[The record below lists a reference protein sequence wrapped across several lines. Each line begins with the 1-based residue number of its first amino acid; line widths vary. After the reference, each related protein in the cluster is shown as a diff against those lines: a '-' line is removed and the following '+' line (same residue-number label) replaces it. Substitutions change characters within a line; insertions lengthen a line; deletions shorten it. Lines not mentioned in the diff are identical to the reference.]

1 MTLVIYAGHEPF
13 VYQGVLP
20 LDLVI
25 AELSRNHAAISWRL
39 F

>member
-1 MTLVIYAGHEPF
+1 MTLVIYAGHKPF

-25 AELSRNHAAISWRL
+25 RELSVNHRALSWRL